1 MKGNTNIM
9 SLQLKILTI
18 FCTIFI
24 VLNYGFIRNLIS
36 YRKGERIECKRFMF
50 EYLVG
55 IIIMTLIY
63 TIWDFSILLF
73 VEYIK
78 MQFIIGL
85 IFNFLI
91 GFTLNMSCTELE
103 QYRLYKKHDK
113 FRLKISK
120 LGIRYAVILIAFYLI
135 FF

>member
-1 MKGNTNIM
+1 MKGNKNIM

-103 QYRLYKKHDK
+103 QYRLY
-113 FRLKISK
+113 
-120 LGIRYAVILIAFYLI
+120 
-135 FF
+135 